1 MEWVGWRRG
10 LGDAG
15 WCYGGEGVGDTDRVR
30 LGGRRG
36 LGMRCGA
43 GEGLGEWVEEGCVG
57 GFGGGLSQGL
67 FQRACRHL
75 CAWRNDKRAIRLAV
89 RA

>member
-1 MEWVGWRRG
+1 MEPGNT
-10 LGDAG
+10 A
-15 WCYGGEGVGDTDRVR
+15 DRVR

-43 GEGLGEWVEEGCVG
+43 GKGLGEWVEEGCVG
-57 GFGGGLSQGL
+57 GFGGGLSPGL
-67 FQRACRHL
+67 FQRACRYL